1 MGDMC
6 RERKTVTSL
15 CILLEFKA
23 TKKKKIKIVFFFFEN
38 QIKLK

>member
-23 TKKKKIKIVFFFFEN
+23 TKEKKKK
-38 QIKLK
+38 KLK